1 MSTVAATPLDGL
13 VVLDLSRVL
22 AGPYCTMILGDLGAD
37 VIKVEHPDGDD
48 TRRWGPPFAAGES
61 AYYLAVNRNKR
72 SVVADLKTPAG
83 RELVR
88 RIARRADILVENF
101 RPGTLERLGLGLEDL
116 RAEDPRLITLTISGM
131 GATGPDAE
139 LPGYDFIVQ
148 AMGGLMSIT
157 GPAEG
162 APSKVGV
169 AVVDLTTGMMA
180 ANAILAALYA
190 RERTGAGQHIDISL
204 LETQV
209 AWLANVASAYLI
221 TGEAPVRHGNAHPTI
236 VPYQTF
242 RGSDREF
249 ALGVGNDGQWRRL
262 CEAIGR
268 PELALDPR
276 FRSNPDRVRNREEL
290 GALLE
295 AHFGTAPAAEWVERG
310 RAAGVPAGPVR
321 TVPEVLEDAQLHERG
336 MVESVAHPTIG
347 ELRLVGI
354 PFKFSATPASIRR
367 PPPLL
372 GEHTAEVEAAYPP
385 PGSSPGALLGRASLE
400 RNS

>member
-1 MSTVAATPLDGL
+1 MNAPPPPPLSGL

-22 AGPYCTMILGDLGAD
+22 AGPYCTMVLGDLGAD

-72 SVVADLKTPAG
+72 SVVADLKTEAG

-101 RPGTLERLGLGLEDL
+101 RPGTLERLGLGLEAL
-116 RAEDPRLITLTISGM
+116 RAENPRLITLTISGM
-131 GATGPDAE
+131 GASGPDAD
-139 LPGYDFIVQ
+139 LPGYDFILQ

-157 GPAEG
+157 GPAG
-162 APSKVGV
+162 GPPSKVGV

-180 ANAILAALYA
+180 VSALLAALYA
-190 RERTGAGQHIDISL
+190 RERTGAGQHVDTSL

-209 AWLANVASAYLI
+209 AWLANVASAYLL

-242 RGSDREF
+242 RASDADF
-249 ALGVGNDGQWRRL
+249 ALGVGNDAQWARL
-262 CEAIGR
+262 CHAIGR
-268 PELALDPR
+268 PELANDER
-276 FRSNPDRVRNREEL
+276 FRTNPDRVRHREAL
-290 GALLE
+290 VSLLE
-295 AHFGTAPAAEWVERG
+295 EHFATAPAAAWVERI
-310 RAAGVPAGPVR
+310 RTAEVPTGPVR
-321 TVPEVLEDAQLHERG
+321 TIPEVFEDPQVLARE
-336 MVESVAHPTIG
+336 MVVSVEHPAVG
-347 ELRLVGI
+347 ELKLVGI

-372 GEHTAEVEAAYPP
+372 GEHTAEVEREYAE
-385 PGSSPGALLGRASLE
+385 RAETERAGGVSLPVE
-400 RNS
+400 A